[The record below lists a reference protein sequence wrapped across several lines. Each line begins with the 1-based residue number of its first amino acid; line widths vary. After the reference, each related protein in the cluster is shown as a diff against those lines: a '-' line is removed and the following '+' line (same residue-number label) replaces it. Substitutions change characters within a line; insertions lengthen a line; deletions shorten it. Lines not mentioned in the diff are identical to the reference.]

1 MKKAAIV
8 MPGYKVNEYLLI
20 LNPHEELGDRI
31 VGQKQKFAEEYH
43 TQTYLTKPN
52 ISIVKFTQYEMLESK
67 IVANLHRLAMES
79 KPIKI
84 ELKDYGSFPSHTIF
98 INVISKVPF
107 QTLAKH
113 IRTEAQKLMKFDEEN
128 KPHFFMEPYIPIA
141 QKIPQHVYE
150 KAWLEYSHRH
160 FTGKFIADSMLL
172 LKRPKGE
179 LRYKIVERFQFENL
193 LVGVSQGQLF

>member
-1 MKKAAIV
+1 

-20 LNPHEELGDRI
+20 LSPHEELSERV
-31 VGQKQKFAEEYH
+31 VGIKQKFAEEYH

-52 ISIVKFTQYEMLESK
+52 VSIVKFTQYALLETK

-98 INVISKVPF
+98 INVTSKVPF
-107 QTLAKH
+107 QTLTKH
-113 IRTEAQKLMKFDEEN
+113 IRTETQKLMKFDDEH

-141 QKIPQHVYE
+141 QKIPQQVYE
-150 KAWLEYSHRH
+150 KAWLGYSHRH

-172 LKRPKGE
+172 LKRPKGD
-179 LRYKIVERFQFENL
+179 LRYSIVKRFPFENL
-193 LVGVSQGQLF
+193 LVGVSQGALFT